1 VKLLLDTHTLIWWLN
16 ENPRLSALA
25 KSAISD
31 PNNTVHVSVATAWEL
46 SIKVGLG
53 KLPEADEIVAKF
65 ELALADEGFS
75 LLAISVTHVRSAG
88 TMQSP
93 HRDPFDRLLAA
104 QANLE
109 DMTLVSSDA
118 KMATL
123 GAPLL
128 W

>member
-1 VKLLLDTHTLIWWLN
+1 MKLLLDTHTLIWWLN
-16 ENPRLSALA
+16 ENPRLSAAA
-25 KSAISD
+25 KSAISA
-31 PNNTVHVSVATAWEL
+31 PSNTVHISVATAWEL
-46 SIKVGLG
+46 AIKVGLG
-53 KLPEADEIVAKF
+53 KLPEANEILAKF

-75 LLAISVTHVRSAG
+75 LLAISVAHVRSAG
-88 TMQSP
+88 SMQAP

-104 QANLE
+104 QAIIE
-109 DMTLVSSDA
+109 DMTLVSSDG